1 MRLKNKIALIVGGSQ
16 GIGTSIAQR
25 FAAEGAVVGIVASSS
40 LEKAQAVAGEVSKS
54 GARAFAEV
62 ADVRDG
68 RSISAMVHKVLG
80 DQGRIDIL
88 VNAAGVFY
96 PVPVDEVNETE
107 VDRMLDINLRG
118 TFLTVGAV
126 APHMKAA
133 RSGKIINISSVAGY
147 MGLTGYALYCAT
159 KAGIAAMTRALALEL
174 APHGINVNAIAP
186 GNTETPMNE
195 DIRTDPALKPFL
207 DAMAARTPSGRTYSK
222 PEDMAALAAFLASD
236 EARAMHGSTVLAD
249 EGFSAGV

>member
-1 MRLKNKIALIVGGSQ
+1 MRLNNKIALIVGGSQ
-16 GIGTSIAQR
+16 GIGSSIAHR
-25 FAAEGAVVGIVASSS
+25 FAADGARVGVVASSS
-40 LEKAQAVAGEVSKS
+40 LEKAQSVAASVGQ
-54 GARAFAEV
+54 GAFAET

-68 RSISAMVHKVLG
+68 ASIKAMVAKVLAE
-80 DQGRIDIL
+80 QGRIDIL

-96 PVPVDEVNETE
+96 PIPIDKVDEDG
-107 VDRMLDINLRG
+107 VDRMMEINLRG
-118 TFLTVGAV
+118 TYLTIGAV
-126 APHMKAA
+126 APHMIAA
-133 RSGKIINISSVAGY
+133 RSGKIINLSSVAGY
-147 MGLTGYALYCAT
+147 MGMTGYALYCAT
-159 KAGIAAMTRALALEL
+159 KAGVVAMTRALALEL

-186 GNTETPMNE
+186 GNTETPMNA

-236 EARAMHGSTVLAD
+236 EARAIHGSTILAD